1 MTYFKTKLVVQLE
14 FTRVTKAVVLLKAA
28 WKASLWQVDEASKRA
43 ILLKK
48 DFPRMPANTFDAPRR
63 PPSAEGTISPDAPK
77 PEGPDDVRDDDGPEI
92 EGDPRIVIKGA
103 LARKLRSDGCS

>member
-1 MTYFKTKLVVQLE
+1 MNVIDLFYLKATLKAVVQNHLEHQRNSVLQFMTYFKTKLVVQLE

-63 PPSAEGTISPDAPK
+63 PPVCWACCRTASS
-77 PEGPDDVRDDDGPEI
+77 
-92 EGDPRIVIKGA
+92 
-103 LARKLRSDGCS
+103 